1 MNLLAAD
8 GRLGHRQAAEGLT
21 CGATSRHLVVYSGII
36 ATFFAALTRRDRRE
50 QLKFGGLVWLG
61 MAGGVLLLAYV

>member
-1 MNLLAAD
+1 MRSHF
-8 GRLGHRQAAEGLT
+8 G
-21 CGATSRHLVVYSGII
+21 HLVVYSAII

-61 MAGGVLLLAYV
+61 MAGGVLLLAYLMLPFPR